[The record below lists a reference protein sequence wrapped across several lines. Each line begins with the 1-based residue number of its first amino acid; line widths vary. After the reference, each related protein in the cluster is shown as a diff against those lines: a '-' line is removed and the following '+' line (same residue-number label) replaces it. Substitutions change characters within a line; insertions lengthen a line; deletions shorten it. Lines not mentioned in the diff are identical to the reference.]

1 MSWLSSALGDVGNV
15 VKGVGHAAGS
25 VLSNPLVDAGLAFI
39 PGVGP
44 LAAGAAGALGGAL
57 KPGGNFGSTLTG
69 GLEGAASGLAGG
81 AARGALGIGGAAAPA
96 GVSALGASSAIP
108 DAAMGLG
115 GAAGA
120 AAGTGGAGGL
130 LGGIEG
136 LAGQAGNFLTGNGG
150 KNALG
155 IAQGVNAALQQKKST
170 DYAKDA
176 LGSVEAAYNAK
187 SPLRAQGLGT
197 LAGTQ
202 AGNPY
207 ATGTPNAA
215 LQTGGY

>member
-44 LAAGAAGALGGAL
+44 LAAGAAGAIGGAL
-57 KPGGNFGSTLTG
+57 KPGGTFGSAISG
-69 GLEGAASGLAGG
+69 GLSGAASGLAGG

-108 DAAMGLG
+108 DAAMGLS
-115 GAAGA
+115 GATGAGA
-120 AAGTGGAGGL
+120 GAGGSGGIL
-130 LGGIEG
+130 SGIEG
-136 LAGQAGNFLTGNGG
+136 FLTGNGG

-155 IAQGVNAALQQKKST
+155 IAQGVNAALNQKQST
-170 DYAKDA
+170 DYAKQA
-176 LGSVEAAYNAK
+176 LGSVEDAYNAK
-187 SPLRAQGLGT
+187 APLRAQGLST
-197 LAGTQ
+197 LASSQT
-202 AGNPY
+202 GNPY

-215 LQTGGY
+215 LRPGGY

>member
-57 KPGGNFGSTLTG
+57 KPGGNLGSAISG

-81 AARGALGIGGAAAPA
+81 AARGALGVGGAAAPA
-96 GVSALGASSAIP
+96 GVSALSAGSAIP
-108 DAAMGLG
+108 DSALGLSSG
-115 GAAGA
+115 GG
-120 AAGTGGAGGL
+120 GGL

-155 IAQGVNAALQQKKST
+155 IAQGVNSALQQKKST

-187 SPLRAQGLGT
+187 APLRTQGLGM
-197 LAGTQ
+197 LAGAQ

-215 LQTGGY
+215 LQSGGY

>member
-1 MSWLSSALGDVGNV
+1 MSWLSSALGGIGHA
-15 VKGVGHAAGS
+15 VKGVGHGLGS

-44 LAAGAAGALGGAL
+44 VAAGLAGAAGGLL
-57 KPGGNFGSTLTG
+57 KPGGNLGSALSG
-69 GLEGAASGLAGG
+69 GLRGAASGLAGG
-81 AARGALGIGGAAAPA
+81 ALRGALGVGGAAGAAGSAVPA

-115 GAAGA
+115 SAG
-120 AAGTGGAGGL
+120 GSGGL

-155 IAQGVNAALQQKKST
+155 IAQGINATLQQKQSN
-170 DYAKDA
+170 DYAKQA
-176 LGSVEAAYNAK
+176 LGSIEGAYNAK
-187 SPLRAQGLGT
+187 APLRAQGLRT
-197 LAGTQ
+197 LTNSQ

-207 ATGTPNAA
+207 ARGH
-215 LQTGGY
+215 